1 MPNRFRNFAHAALER
16 VRQMPLVHGPV
27 HQLALL
33 LEKTP
38 LGERLIRSVLE
49 PDAQIEPTRYQHWI
63 KRHDTLSDDDR
74 AAIVAHIGRMAKT
87 PLISVVMPAYATPV
101 KLLREA
107 IASVQAQIYPHWELC
122 IADDASPGQ
131 AVWKVLSDAAA
142 ADPRIKIVRR
152 KQNGHISAATNSAL
166 ALATGEFV
174 ALMDHDDLLPE
185 RALYEV
191 AAVLDRH
198 LDADLIYSDEDKI
211 DDDGR
216 RFEPYL
222 KTDWNYDL
230 LLGQN
235 MVSHLG
241 VYRRALLNE
250 VGGLREGF
258 EGSQDYDLALRIA
271 ERTTADKIH
280 HIPWVLYHW
289 RQQGETAS
297 FSESFLARCADSAQR
312 AVSEHL
318 ERTGQAGC
326 DVISLEGMPGW
337 VRVKRPLP
345 SPAPLVTAIVPTRD
359 RADLMEQCARGF
371 LEDTDYPSLELLIVD
386 NGSEEPE
393 THALFDRLRQDPRV
407 RILDAPGPFNFSAL
421 NNRAAA
427 EAKGEI
433 LLLLNN
439 DIEMREPGWLA
450 ELVAHAV
457 RPNVG
462 AAGAKLLYPDGKVQ
476 HGGVLLGI
484 GVDKVAGHC
493 GHLLEGHD
501 PGPFGRL
508 AIAGNASAVTGACL
522 AMRRE
527 VFEQVG
533 GLDEARLKVSYNDV
547 DLCLK
552 VRAAGYDIVW
562 TPWAELVHHESA
574 SRGLDHAGEKRERF
588 LSEVAVMRER
598 WGPLLDND
606 PFFGPC
612 LDNLCGDFRL
622 ADPPTRTQPWV
633 AADA

>member
-1 MPNRFRNFAHAALER
+1 MPNLFRKLAYATLEW
-16 VRQMPLVHGPV
+16 VRRIPFLHGAV
-27 HQLALL
+27 HQVALW

-49 PDAQIEPTRYQHWI
+49 PDAAIVPARYQDWI
-63 KRHDTLSDDDR
+63 ARYDTLSDADR
-74 AAIVAHIGRMAKT
+74 AAIRAHIGQMAKT
-87 PLISVVMPAYATPV
+87 PLISVVMPAYATPA
-101 KLLREA
+101 KLLRKA
-107 IASVQAQIYPHWELC
+107 IASVRAQIYPHWELC
-122 IADDASPGQ
+122 ICDDASPGE
-131 AVWKVLSDAAA
+131 AVWTVLREAAA
-142 ADPRIKIVRR
+142 ADPRIKVVRR
-152 KQNGHISAATNSAL
+152 PVNGHISAATNSAL
-166 ALATGEFV
+166 GLAAGEFV

-198 LDADLIYSDEDKI
+198 PDADLIYSDEDKI
-211 DDDGR
+211 DADGR
-216 RFEPYL
+216 RFEPNL
-222 KTDWNYDL
+222 KTDWNPEL

-241 VYRRALLNE
+241 VYRRSLLNE

-271 ERTTADKIH
+271 ERTTPARIH

-297 FSESFLARCADSAQR
+297 FSESFLAKCADSARR

-318 ERTGQAGC
+318 SRTGQTDCG
-326 DVISLEGMPGW
+326 VVSLEGMPGW

-345 SPAPLVTAIVPTRD
+345 SPAPLVSAIVPTRD
-359 RADLMEQCARGF
+359 RADLMEQCARGL
-371 LEDTDYPSLELLIVD
+371 LEDTDYPALELLIVD

-393 THALFDRLRQDPRV
+393 THALFDRLRHDPRV

-427 EAKGEI
+427 EARGEI

-450 ELVAHAV
+450 EMVAHAV

-462 AAGAKLLYPDGKVQ
+462 AVGAKLIYPDGKVQ

-484 GVDKVAGHC
+484 GVDRVAGHC
-493 GHLLEGHD
+493 GHLLEGQD

-508 AIAGNASAVTGACL
+508 AIAGNVSAVTGACL

-533 GLDEARLKVSYNDV
+533 GLDEVGLKVSYNDV

-588 LSEVAVMRER
+588 LGEVAAMRER
-598 WGPLLDND
+598 WGPLLDD
-606 PFFGPC
+606 EPFFGPC
-612 LDNLCGDFRL
+612 LDKLCGDFRL
-622 ADPPTRTQPWV
+622 ADPPARTPPW
-633 AADA
+633 ATFSE

>member
-1 MPNRFRNFAHAALER
+1 MPNLFRNFAYAALER
-16 VRQMPLVHGPV
+16 VRQMPFVHGPV
-27 HQLALL
+27 HQVALL
-33 LEKTP
+33 LVKTP
-38 LGERLIRSVLE
+38 LGERWIRSVLE

-63 KRHDTLSDDDR
+63 ARHDTLSDNDR
-74 AAIVAHIGRMAKT
+74 TAIRAHIGRIART

-122 IADDASPGQ
+122 ICDDASPGP
-131 AVWKVLSDAAA
+131 AVWKLLSDAAA

-152 KQNGHISAATNSAL
+152 KKNGHISAATNSAL

-174 ALMDHDDLLPE
+174 ALMDHDDILPE

-198 LDADLIYSDEDKI
+198 PDADLIYSDEDKI

-241 VYRRALLNE
+241 VYRRSLLNA

-271 ERTTADKIH
+271 ERTAPEKIH

-297 FSESFLARCADSAQR
+297 FSESFLAKCADSAQR

-318 ERTGQAGC
+318 ARTGQKGC
-326 DVISLEGMPGW
+326 DVISMDGMPGW

-345 SPAPLVTAIVPTRD
+345 SPPPLVTAIVPTRD

-393 THALFDRLRQDPRV
+393 THALFERLRQDPRV
-407 RILDAPGPFNFSAL
+407 RIIDAPGPFNFSAL

-439 DIEMREPGWLA
+439 DIEMREPSWLA
-450 ELVAHAV
+450 EMVAHVV
-457 RPNVG
+457 RPNIG
-462 AAGAKLLYPDGKVQ
+462 AVGAKLLYPDGKVQ

-533 GLDEARLKVSYNDV
+533 GLDDVGLKVSYNDV

-633 AADA
+633 TASE